1 MNAHGAA
8 GDGSWSRLAL
18 AAGVVGIPAFTLQ
31 PPDSVASELV
41 YLATVAVAV
50 AAAAVASWRMRA
62 GRAAGWWIL
71 LVSLVLTL
79 SLNAA
84 DAAVTAA
91 WLPLEGS
98 GIVEAAFLLP
108 YAVAA
113 VGLVALLR
121 DRPAGRNRTAGL
133 DAVIIALGIG
143 MASFLLAIDTVD
155 VLGGTRGDIGLD
167 TLVVASTYAVGL
179 PALILGG
186 WLAFTP
192 GHPRPAV
199 GLLVA
204 AIVLQSAGDG
214 MYGIELTAPTLAFPN
229 DAAWLAAVA
238 LLAAAV
244 AHPSTASHAPVDT
257 RPLLGQRARLALL
270 GAALLAPT
278 IDTIPAYLAGRPA
291 GPLGFVAV
299 AVAVLATVRIL
310 ILLGQVDELVRDTG
324 ILRRTTSELDRAR
337 SAYKLLVE
345 RAPAVTWT
353 LPQGSAGQA
362 GADGYFVSPQVEAL
376 TGYPA
381 TDFMTGRIA
390 WVRDVIH
397 PDDRAEAVQRY
408 EQLLGA
414 AEAGAPD
421 TGDRFSYEYRIVT
434 RDGRARWVRDDEQV
448 LRDAD
453 GRVTASHGIAIDI
466 TERRRMEERLRASET
481 HFRTLVDQLPGVVWV
496 SEWRAT
502 DDEAGETFV
511 SSQILALTGYR
522 PEGFVDGTLR
532 WSQIIHPDDRA
543 AVVDRFGRLLADVR
557 ATTGGFGQGYTDEY
571 RIVRADGQ
579 VRWVSDTKHLIRDDG
594 RAVEVQGLVLDIT
607 EQREALAR
615 LAESEQR
622 YKALV
627 EQLPSMTWVARIPA
641 GGGGPVR
648 TYMGPQVRELTGH
661 PAEDFDAGRVHWRD
675 VVHPD
680 DLDSFLERLR
690 SGVAEAVAGE
700 PGTRDSFESEYRIVA
715 ADGRVL
721 WVHDE
726 VHALR
731 DTTGAV
737 VAIQGVLDDRTAEH
751 DASAALQRLN
761 AELETRVAERTAD
774 LDTAREEAVRA
785 SRAKSEF
792 LSSISHELRTPLNAV
807 LGFGQ
812 LLQVADLAPPDRES
826 ADEIVRAGRS
836 LLAIIDEVL
845 EFNRLDA
852 GRISLSIEPVGIGP
866 LVREAGDLVRPAT
879 EERRIVLD
887 VTAGVESTIVVLAD
901 RRRLGQILLNLLSNA
916 VKYNR
921 DGGSIVV
928 GSAAGGGR
936 ARIEVT
942 DTGVGLDPIRL
953 ARVFEPFQAPAR
965 GDSGRRSVG
974 LGLALSHRLAALMGG
989 SLSAVSS
996 PGVGS
1001 TFTIDLALA
1010 APGALDVLSLDQPAG
1025 QPTGSD
1031 ADRAAPARTLLYI
1044 EDNLSNIHLVERM
1057 LQNRTGIRILA
1068 AMQGRLGLELAR
1080 EHRPDLILLDV
1091 HLPDVEPEETLADL
1105 KADERTR
1112 GIPVVVLSSEV
1123 SSDNASRMLELGA
1136 AAYLTKPLDLARFD
1150 HVIDEV
1156 LGR

>member
-8 GDGSWSRLAL
+8 RDGSWSRLAL

-41 YLATVAVAV
+41 YLTTGAVAF

-79 SLNAA
+79 ILS
-84 DAAVTAA
+84 AVDTAITAA
-91 WLPLEGS
+91 RTPLEGS

-108 YAVAA
+108 YAVGA
-113 VGLVALLR
+113 VGLIALLR
-121 DRPAGRNRTAGL
+121 DRPAERNRTTGL
-133 DAVIIALGIG
+133 DAVIIALGFG
-143 MASFLLAIDTVD
+143 MASFLLAIDTVND
-155 VLGGTRGDIGLD
+155 VGGTRGDIGLD

-179 PALILGG
+179 PALILAG

-192 GHPRPAV
+192 GLPRPAL
-199 GLLVA
+199 GFLVV

-214 MYGIELTAPTLAFPN
+214 MYGIEVTAPALSFPN
-229 DAAWLAAVA
+229 DAAWLAAFA
-238 LLAAAV
+238 ALAAAV
-244 AHPSTASHAPVDT
+244 AHPSTAIQAPVDT

-270 GAALLAPT
+270 AAALLAPT

-299 AVAVLATVRIL
+299 AVAVLATVRIV

-353 LPQGSAGQA
+353 LPRASTGQA
-362 GADGYFVSPQVEAL
+362 GADEFFISPQVEAL
-376 TGYPA
+376 TGYSA
-381 TDFMTGRIA
+381 ADFTTGRVA

-408 EQLLGA
+408 EQLLRA
-414 AEAGAPD
+414 AEAGAAD

-434 RDGRARWVRDDEQV
+434 RDGRVRWVRDDEQV
-448 LRDAD
+448 VRDAD
-453 GRVTASHGIAIDI
+453 GHATGSHGIAIDI
-466 TERRRMEERLRASET
+466 TERRDIEERLRASEAR
-481 HFRTLVDQLPGVVWV
+481 FRTLVDQLPGVVWV
-496 SEWRAT
+496 SEPRAT

-511 SSQILALTGYR
+511 SSQILALTGHR
-522 PEGFVDGTLR
+522 PEGFVDGSLR
-532 WSQIIHPDDRA
+532 WSQVIHPDDRA
-543 AVVDRFGRLLADVR
+543 AVVDRFGRLLAEAR
-557 ATTGGFGQGYTDEY
+557 ATTGGLPQGYTDEY
-571 RIVRADGQ
+571 RIISVDGR
-579 VRWVSDTKHLIRDDG
+579 VRWVSDTKHVIAEDG
-594 RAVEVQGLVLDIT
+594 RAVEVQGLMLDIT
-607 EQREALAR
+607 EQREALVR

-622 YKALV
+622 YRALV
-627 EQLPSMTWVARIPA
+627 EQMPSMTWVAQVPP
-641 GGGGPVR
+641 GGGDLVR

-680 DLDSFLERLR
+680 DLGSFLERLR
-690 SGVAEAVAGE
+690 SGVAEAAAGE

-715 ADGRVL
+715 ADGRVF
-721 WVHDE
+721 WIHDE
-726 VHALR
+726 VRALR
-731 DTTGAV
+731 DATGAV

-751 DASAALQRLN
+751 EASAALQRLN

-774 LDTAREEAVRA
+774 LDAAREEAVQA

-826 ADEIVRAGRS
+826 ADEIVRAGRN
-836 LLAIIDEVL
+836 LLAMIDEVL

-852 GRISLSIEPVGIGP
+852 GRMSLSIEPAELGP
-866 LVREAGDLVRPAT
+866 LVREAVDLIRPAA
-879 EERRIVLD
+879 EERRIVVD
-887 VTAGVESTIVVLAD
+887 VTAGAESTIVVLAD
-901 RRRLGQILLNLLSNA
+901 RRWLGQILLNLLSNA

-921 DGGSIVV
+921 DGGSVVV
-928 GSAAGGGR
+928 GSEADGGR

-942 DTGVGLDPIRL
+942 DTGVGLDPISL
-953 ARVFEPFQAPAR
+953 ARAFEPFQAPVR
-965 GDSGRRSVG
+965 RDSGRRSVG

-989 SLSAVSS
+989 TLSAVSS

-1010 APGALDVLSLDQPAG
+1010 APGAQELLSLGQPAG
-1025 QPTGSD
+1025 QPAGSD
-1031 ADRAAPARTLLYI
+1031 GTPRRTLLYI
-1044 EDNLSNIHLVERM
+1044 EDNLSNIHLVERV
-1057 LQNRTGIRILA
+1057 LQKRPGIRILA

-1091 HLPDVEPEETLADL
+1091 HLPDVEPEETLAEL
-1105 KADERTR
+1105 KADESTR

-1123 SSDNASRMLELGA
+1123 GSDNGSRMLELGA
-1136 AAYLTKPLDLARFD
+1136 VAYLTKPLDLARFHD
-1150 HVIDEV
+1150 VVDEV